1 MNYLVTKSD
10 REGNLIADV
19 SCEIELQILK
29 VKGSESFVSVFTK
42 SAGHRQLFLDHF
54 RTIKSKCA
62 DSCFGYD
69 AQAVVEEIVKTTSCV
84 IF

>member
-10 REGNLIADV
+10 REGNLIAGI
-19 SCEIELQILK
+19 SCEVQLQMFR

-42 SAGHRQLFLDHF
+42 TAGHRQLFLDHF

-69 AQAVVEEIVKTTSCV
+69 AQTVVEEIVKSTSCV